1 MKGINKILVLSS
13 LVLGGLALGLS
24 NQQPS
29 MVEYTHDVNNE
40 SVQLNVRNNQI
51 GNEATVDVSRTF
63 VQYGIREN
71 NNYVLRFATAV
82 KGSIDQITYTRTA
95 EGREDN
101 IKNVTHVYQGLLS
114 GEATVYYNP
123 VTQDVTTDEAYKGMY
138 YWACYTI
145 EYTSEEAKDL
155 EVSVSATVV
164 DSENNEVVSTPRAT
178 SLSTLLEANKKEYS
192 IAGEVLEDTYIYSS
206 EKDTDHSTK
215 TTMGLKSKNYRVY
228 FKVDFSDILNHEDF
242 EANKDAGRFVLNLA
256 ITKGESDVDSA
267 TFTFAGSPVK
277 YDNDKY
283 TAAIPFSNV
292 TWNTAQQ
299 IGKYIYS
306 SLQSNTIETIFDADT
321 VKVSKN
327 LAHPDGYLQ
336 IKLTYEQVKNY
347 ICMDA
352 GDYYGQAVF
361 QLRSNTSIN
370 IASLENTSYATPSF
384 SYVYEK

>member
-29 MVEYTHDVNNE
+29 MVEYAHDVNNE

-123 VTQDVTTDEAYKGMY
+123 VTQDVTTDESYKGMY

-164 DSENNEVVSTPRAT
+164 DGEQNEVSSTPRTT
-178 SLSTLLEANKKEYS
+178 SLATVLEANKKEYS
-192 IAGEVLEDTYIYSS
+192 IAGEILEDTYVTSGGKNT
-206 EKDTDHSTK
+206 ECTAKENLNLFKDQNRTY
-215 TTMGLKSKNYRVY
+215 L
-228 FKVDFSDILNHEDF
+228 KVDFSDILNNEDF
-242 EANKDAGRFVLNLA
+242 EANKEAGRF
-256 ITKGESDVDSA
+256 IM
-267 TFTFAGSPVK
+267 TFAIKDGADLVREAKYSLVGAPVK
-277 YDNDKY
+277 NGENY
-283 TAAIPFSNV
+283 TAEIPFNAL
-292 TWNTAQQ
+292 TWNSVSTS
-299 IGKYIYS
+299 GTYGF
-306 SLQSNTIETIFDADT
+306 LNTSNLTKVFEDNT
-321 VKVSKN
+321 VEVSKN
-327 LAHPDGYLQ
+327 LANPDGYLQ
-336 IKLTYEQVKNY
+336 VKLTYDQVKDF
-347 ICMDA
+347 ICMDE
-352 GDYYGQAVF
+352 GTNYGLAVF
-361 QLRSNTSIN
+361 QLRSNKKVVL
-370 IASLENTSYATPSF
+370 ASLESKDLAVPTLA
-384 SYVYEK
+384 YVYEK

>member
-114 GEATVYYNP
+114 GESTVYYNP

-138 YWACYTI
+138 
-145 EYTSEEAKDL
+145 
-155 EVSVSATVV
+155 
-164 DSENNEVVSTPRAT
+164 
-178 SLSTLLEANKKEYS
+178 
-192 IAGEVLEDTYIYSS
+192 
-206 EKDTDHSTK
+206 
-215 TTMGLKSKNYRVY
+215 
-228 FKVDFSDILNHEDF
+228 
-242 EANKDAGRFVLNLA
+242 
-256 ITKGESDVDSA
+256 
-267 TFTFAGSPVK
+267 
-277 YDNDKY
+277 
-283 TAAIPFSNV
+283 
-292 TWNTAQQ
+292 
-299 IGKYIYS
+299 
-306 SLQSNTIETIFDADT
+306 
-321 VKVSKN
+321 
-327 LAHPDGYLQ
+327 
-336 IKLTYEQVKNY
+336 
-347 ICMDA
+347 
-352 GDYYGQAVF
+352 
-361 QLRSNTSIN
+361 
-370 IASLENTSYATPSF
+370 
-384 SYVYEK
+384 